1 MSLLALHQMRA
12 KRLEDATQGRGYGTP
27 TAIVTPAARSLQ
39 LLGAPVALTGDP
51 CGFLAMLSV
60 YEKDGVTYIQR
71 GFLEGTE
78 ITGTGRVHLSAGDR
92 VYVRATVQRQDT
104 IWYTSMGDDPVT
116 YRYFTG
122 AYNIV
127 SAEVLVVPADEDAPS
142 DEFSGAGDSAAR
154 IHKLMYTVPASG
166 VIPADGSAGRWLR
179 LSQGELL
186 FST

>member
-1 MSLLALHQMRA
+1 MSLPALHQMRA

-60 YEKDGVTYIQR
+60 YEKGGSTYIQR

-104 IWYTSMGDDPVT
+104 IWFTSMGDDPVT

-127 SAEVLVVPADEDAPS
+127 SAEILIVP
-142 DEFSGAGDSAAR
+142 DSAAAPADVFSGVGDTSAI
-154 IHKLMYTVPASG
+154 IHKLIYSVPASG
-166 VIPADGSAGRWLR
+166 VLPPAGSFGRWLR

-186 FST
+186 F